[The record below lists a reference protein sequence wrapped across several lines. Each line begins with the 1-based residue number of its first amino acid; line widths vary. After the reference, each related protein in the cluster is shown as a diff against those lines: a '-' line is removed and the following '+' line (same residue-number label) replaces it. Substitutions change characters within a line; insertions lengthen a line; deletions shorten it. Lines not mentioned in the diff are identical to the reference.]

1 MHVHLLGPSSIIA
14 KYISADDKIVNK
26 HLLFFVDIFFCV
38 NTKNEIDWG
47 LGIVMMASAPLLGS
61 FNR

>member
-1 MHVHLLGPSSIIA
+1 MHIHLLGPSSIIA

-26 HLLFFVDIFFCV
+26 HLLFFVDIFFRV
-38 NTKNEIDWG
+38 NINDEIDWG
-47 LGIVMMASAPLLGS
+47 LGIVMMASAPLLGC